1 MASAGSSGIEMR
13 SIAKLNGKNWSSW
26 RFEVTLLLE
35 KNKLM
40 RVVLKVDTK
49 PAQIVTDDVIT
60 NQALIDA
67 WDMKDIEAR
76 TVIYCNVEPDLQVL
90 IEGCST
96 SAAMWD
102 RLLLQFA
109 QAAAANANLL
119 LAKFFDY
126 KYDKEHSVLSHIT
139 RLSSLAE
146 ELRNL
151 NSPVTEQQLIMRTLH
166 SLPPSYRPFQSSWL
180 SVPIAEQTL
189 LNLTSRLVTEEAM
202 NKAFN
207 NGEMDPADIVF
218 FAGKSRQTSASSSSI
233 EETAMSAR
241 GRYNSY
247 RRGGRGYRGRGRGY
261 RGHKHDYGNR
271 HSGENGSN
279 IICYSCDQSGHK
291 AHNCPQKK
299 DEERKQQRNDNF
311 NKNRTSFGCVS
322 SSLCLVA
329 KQPHCFY
336 ADSAASNHMTD
347 KREFFT
353 TFKEIPPG
361 TWKVTGIG
369 GVELHAVGKGNI
381 NVVSTVNG
389 EEIRGIFHDVLY
401 VPNLKVNLFSVG
413 TAIN

>member
-1 MASAGSSGIEMR
+1 MASAGSSGFEMR

-26 RFEVTLLLE
+26 RFGDTLLLE

-40 RVVLKVDTK
+40 RVVQKVDTK
-49 PAQIVTDDVIT
+49 PTQIETDDVIT

-76 TVIYCNVEPDLQVL
+76 TVIYCNVEPDFQVL

-96 SAAMWD
+96 SAAMWV

-119 LAKFFDY
+119 LGKFFYY

-139 RLSSLAE
+139 RLSSLAK

-151 NSPVTEQQLIMRTLH
+151 NSPVTEQQLIMRTLY

-180 SVPIAEQTL
+180 SVPVAEHTL
-189 LNLTSRLVTEEAM
+189 LNLTSRLVAEEAM
-202 NKAFN
+202 NRAIN

-241 GRYNSY
+241 GRYNNY
-247 RRGGRGYRGRGRGY
+247 RQGVRGYRGRGGAY
-261 RGHKHDYGNR
+261 RGHKHDYGSR
-271 HSGENGSN
+271 HSSGNGST

-291 AHNCPQKK
+291 AHNCPQRTKK
-299 DEERKQQRNDNF
+299 ESIREMT
-311 NKNRTSFGCVS
+311 TSTKIARRSDVS
-322 SSLCLVA
+322 QA
-329 KQPHCFY
+329 H
-336 ADSAASNHMTD
+336 SASWPSNHIVFMLILQHQ
-347 KREFFT
+347 T
-353 TFKEIPPG
+353 T
-361 TWKVTGIG
+361 
-369 GVELHAVGKGNI
+369 
-381 NVVSTVNG
+381 
-389 EEIRGIFHDVLY
+389 
-401 VPNLKVNLFSVG
+401 
-413 TAIN
+413 